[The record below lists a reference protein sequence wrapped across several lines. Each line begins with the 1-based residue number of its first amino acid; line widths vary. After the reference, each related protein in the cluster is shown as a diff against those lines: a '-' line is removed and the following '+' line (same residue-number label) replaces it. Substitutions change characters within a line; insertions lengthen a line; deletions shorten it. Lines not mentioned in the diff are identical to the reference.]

1 MTSLLLLALLPTA
14 DAAVSGWIRASSTL
28 VDSEGARHPAE
39 AAVDGLLA
47 SGWGEGAE
55 GYGEGAWLEIDL
67 GQLTEV
73 QRLSIWPGNLSEGEK
88 SFREYSRPRTLRLT
102 LSGGPEERTEEVV
115 LEDRVQRVDLPIEG
129 SARRVRI
136 EVVDAY
142 EGFVFSDLF
151 IAEVAVNFHLSPDR
165 TAALDAWLKS
175 PAAQSRLEEHKA
187 AVHEAYGAIKAAD
200 FGDEEA
206 LAFLMDQAGDGA
218 DFLRAMVPRLVDV
231 GYRAQAI
238 PPDPEAIKA
247 LRKLKDPNAIPA
259 LERAALRSVGG
270 EEALYREL
278 VQIFYAYQDLIG
290 GPSFSV
296 PAWGDEGWSPGQL
309 QSFGEPLPLE
319 VDSEGRIWVADVG
332 NNRVQRFTPQGLVD
346 KQIGPEP
353 DISKDWMGGVRP
365 WYVSGAASGDA
376 PGRFRTVLDVELM
389 PDKKLGERLATL
401 DAYGRVQIFDTE
413 GRRLGGW
420 EVPIDGPPKDKL
432 GGQAYL
438 AWVGKKKLLMV
449 VFLDQLYAYSPEGEL
464 LGQYTLSDGI
474 PSAVEVARSG
484 KLYMAY
490 GQYVVMVD
498 IDGFRHGVIM
508 GPEDLGRG
516 YEYFDL
522 TLDEDRRLW
531 VVTDQGTVYK
541 FKRPGRLDYSIQ
553 VSEISL
559 VHPRIAVRDDWVYIT
574 DRDRI
579 IATDALQKKLDEE
592 AEAAA
597 IEAGGGDFEE

>member
-28 VDSEGARHPAE
+28 VDSEGGRHPAD

-47 SGWGEGAE
+47 SGWGEGGE
-55 GYGEGAWLEIDL
+55 GYGEGSWLELDL
-67 GQLTEV
+67 GQTTEV
-73 QRLSIWPGNLSEGEK
+73 QRLSIWPGNLSEGKK

-102 LSGGPEERTEEVV
+102 LSGGPEERTEEIV
-115 LEDRVQRVDLPIEG
+115 LEDRVQRVDVPIEG

-165 TAALDAWLKS
+165 TAALDAWLES
-175 PAAQSRLEEHKA
+175 PAAQARLEEHKA
-187 AVHEAYGAIKAAD
+187 AVHEAYAAIKAED
-200 FGDEEA
+200 FGDGEA

-238 PPDPEAIKA
+238 PPDDEAIKA

-259 LERAALRSVGG
+259 LEQAALRSVGR

-319 VDSEGRIWVADVG
+319 VDGEGRIWVADVG
-332 NNRVQRFTPQGLVD
+332 NNRVQRFSPDGLVD

-353 DISKDWMGGVRP
+353 DITNEWMGGVRP
-365 WYVSGAASGDA
+365 WYVSGAAAGDA
-376 PGRFRTVLDVELM
+376 PGRFRTVLDVEII

-401 DAYGRVQIFDTE
+401 DAYGRVQLFDTG

-420 EVPIDGPPKDKL
+420 DVPIDGPPKDKL

-438 AWVGKKKLLMV
+438 AWVGKKKQLMV
-449 VFLDQLYAYSPEGEL
+449 VFLDQLYAYSLDGEP
-464 LGQYTLSDGI
+464 LGQYTLSDGV
-474 PSAVEVARSG
+474 PSAVEVARDG

-490 GQYVVMVD
+490 DQYVVMVD

-531 VVTDQGTVYK
+531 VVTDQGVVYK
-541 FKRPGRLDYSIQ
+541 FKRPGRLDYSIH
-553 VSEISL
+553 VSDISL
-559 VHPRIAVRDDWVYIT
+559 VHPRIAARDDRVYIT

-579 IATDALQKKLDEE
+579 IAIDALQERLDEE
-592 AEAAA
+592 AAA
-597 IEAGGGDFEE
+597 EAGGGEFEE